1 MAAHLANRAGHDGA
15 MPAES
20 FDPVVAAYLTELAGR
35 SADLLGPD
43 LVGVYAG
50 GSLALDGYRP
60 GRSDIDVA
68 VLVRAAL
75 DRPSTRALVT
85 ALRQENLPC
94 PARGLELVVYRAE
107 VAAAG
112 GGAPGFEV
120 ELNTGAQMAFR
131 AGDPADRPAADGS
144 FWYAIDRSILA
155 AAGVPIL
162 GPPAGEVF
170 VSPNPTNLATL
181 LIESLDWHLG
191 SAVPLADDAVLNA
204 CRARHRTV
212 TSQWLAKPAAGR
224 AVLGS
229 ADPVDPAV
237 IVQALAARAG
247 GPAPDPDRVRR
258 FLTDVRDDLAVP
270 AP

>member
-1 MAAHLANRAGHDGA
+1 
-15 MPAES
+15 MPAQS
-20 FDPVVAAYLTELAGR
+20 VDPAVAGYLTELAR
-35 SADLLGPD
+35 RCAELLGPD
-43 LVGVYAG
+43 LVGVYAA
-50 GSLALDGYRP
+50 GSLALDGYQA

-68 VLVRAAL
+68 VVIRSAL
-75 DRPSTRALVT
+75 DRSIGSALVT

-107 VAAAG
+107 IAAAG
-112 GGAPGFEV
+112 DLAPGFEI
-120 ELNTGAQMAFR
+120 ELNTGPRMPFR
-131 AGDPADRPAADGS
+131 AGEPADRPAADGS
-144 FWYAIDRSILA
+144 FWYGIDRSILA

-170 VSPNPTNLATL
+170 VSPDPTDLATL
-181 LIESLDWHLG
+181 LIQSLDWHLA

-204 CRARHRTV
+204 CRARHRAATGR
-212 TSQWLAKPAAGR
+212 WLAKPAAGR

-229 ADPVDPAV
+229 ADPVDAAV

-258 FLTDVRDDLAVP
+258 FLSDVRADLAASPGP
-270 AP
+270 AG